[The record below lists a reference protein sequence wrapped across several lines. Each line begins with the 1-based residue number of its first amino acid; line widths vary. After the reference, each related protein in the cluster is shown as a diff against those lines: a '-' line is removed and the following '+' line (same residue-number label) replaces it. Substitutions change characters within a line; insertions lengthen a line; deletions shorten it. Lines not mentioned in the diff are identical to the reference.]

1 MGRPPHPLLSR
12 DRIVSTALA
21 LADSEGLEAVSTRRL
36 AAELGVAGPSL
47 YNHVGTK
54 EELLDDMV
62 DAVLAR
68 VDTSMFAE
76 LSTTNPEWR
85 AALEKWARTYRAAIA
100 AHPNIVP
107 ALATGLGRR
116 PNGLRIADA
125 VFGGLVSAGWPRREA
140 ISVGAVMRY
149 FVLGSALGSFASAFP
164 ADAAVYSNNY
174 PHLDGAHLLAGRQQ
188 RVDRRAFDAGL
199 QAVLDGLELQYHCSR
214 AAKRATTLLACR
226 TTRATDAGSE

>member
-36 AAELGVAGPSL
+36 AAELGVTGPSL

-54 EELLDDMV
+54 EELLDDVV
-62 DAVLAR
+62 DTVLAR

-76 LSTTNPEWR
+76 LSKTNPAWR
-85 AALEKWARTYRAAIA
+85 AALEKWARAYREAIA

-140 ISVGAVMRY
+140 VSVGAVIRY

-174 PHLDGAHLLAGRQQ
+174 PHLDGAHLLAARQQ
-188 RVDRRAFDAGL
+188 RVDKRAFDAGL
-199 QAVLDGLELQYHCSR
+199 QAVLDGLELQYQV
-214 AAKRATTLLACR
+214 LAR
-226 TTRATDAGSE
+226 S

>member
-1 MGRPPHPLLSR
+1 VGRPPHPLLSR

-21 LADSEGLEAVSTRRL
+21 LVDSEGLEAVSTRRL
-36 AAELGVAGPSL
+36 AAELGVTGPSL

-54 EELLDDMV
+54 EELLDDVV
-62 DAVLAR
+62 DAVLAS

-76 LSTTNPEWR
+76 LSASNPEWR
-85 AALEKWARTYRAAIA
+85 AALERWARTYREAIA

-116 PNGLRIADA
+116 PNALRIANE

-174 PHLDGAHLLAGRQQ
+174 PHLDGAHLLAARQQ
-188 RVDRRAFDAGL
+188 RVDRRAFDTGL
-199 QAVLDGLELQYHCSR
+199 QAVLDGLELQYR
-214 AAKRATTLLACR
+214 LLK
-226 TTRATDAGSE
+226 GG

>member
-36 AAELGVAGPSL
+36 AAELGVTGPSL

-54 EELLDDMV
+54 EELLDDVV
-62 DAVLAR
+62 DTVLAR

-76 LSTTNPEWR
+76 LSKTNPAWR
-85 AALEKWARTYRAAIA
+85 AALEKWARAYREAIA

-140 ISVGAVMRY
+140 VSVGAVDPLLRAR
-149 FVLGSALGSFASAFP
+149 LGARVVRLSFP
-164 ADAAVYSNNY
+164 R
-174 PHLDGAHLLAGRQQ
+174 GRG
-188 RVDRRAFDAGL
+188 GL
-199 QAVLDGLELQYHCSR
+199 RQ
-214 AAKRATTLLACR
+214 
-226 TTRATDAGSE
+226 

>member
-1 MGRPPHPLLSR
+1 VGRPPNPLLSR

-21 LADSEGLEAVSTRRL
+21 LADSEGLQAVSTRRL
-36 AAELGVAGPSL
+36 ATELGVSGPSL

-54 EELLDDMV
+54 DELIDDVV
-62 DAVLAR
+62 DAVLAQ

-76 LSTTNPEWR
+76 LSATNPNWR
-85 AALEKWARTYRAAIA
+85 AALEKWARAYQQAIA

-140 ISVGAVMRY
+140 VSVGAVVRY

-164 ADAAVYSNNY
+164 ADAAIYSSKY
-174 PHLDGAHLLAGRQQ
+174 PHLDGAHLLATRQQ
-188 RVDRRAFDAGL
+188 RVDRRAFDTGL
-199 QAVLDGLELQYHCSR
+199 QAVLDGLELQYR
-214 AAKRATTLLACR
+214 LLER
-226 TTRATDAGSE
+226 G

>member
-36 AAELGVAGPSL
+36 AAELGVTGPSL

-62 DAVLAR
+62 DVVLAR

-76 LSTTNPEWR
+76 LSATNPDWR
-85 AALEKWARTYRAAIA
+85 AALEKWARTYREAIA

-116 PNGLRIADA
+116 PNGLRIANA

-164 ADAAVYSNNY
+164 ADAAVYSSNY

-199 QAVLDGLELQYHCSR
+199 QAVLDGLELRYLLSR
-214 AAKRATTLLACR
+214 
-226 TTRATDAGSE
+226 G

>member
-21 LADSEGLEAVSTRRL
+21 LVDSEGLDAVSTRRL

-62 DAVLAR
+62 DTVLAG

-76 LSTTNPEWR
+76 LSAKNPEWR
-85 AALEKWARTYRAAIA
+85 EALEKWARTYRDAIA

-107 ALATGLGRR
+107 ALSTGLGRR
-116 PNGLRIADA
+116 PNSLRIANE

-140 ISVGAVMRY
+140 SSVGAAVRY
-149 FVLGSALGSFASAFP
+149 FVVGSALGSFASGFP
-164 ADAAVYSNNY
+164 ADAAVYSNKY
-174 PHLDGAHLLAGRQQ
+174 PNLDGAHLLAARQQ

-199 QAVLDGLELQYHCSR
+199 QALLDGLELRYQS
-214 AAKRATTLLACR
+214 LA
-226 TTRATDAGSE
+226 

>member
-1 MGRPPHPLLSR
+1 VGRPPQPLLSR
-12 DRIVSTALA
+12 DRIVSTALG

-62 DAVLAR
+62 DVVLAR
-68 VDTSMFAE
+68 VDTSMFDE
-76 LSTTNPEWR
+76 LSATNSDWR
-85 AALEKWARTYRAAIA
+85 AALEKWARTYREAIA

-140 ISVGAVMRY
+140 ISVGAAMRY

-164 ADAAVYSNNY
+164 ADAAVYSSNY
-174 PHLDGAHLLAGRQQ
+174 PHLDGAHLLAARQL
-188 RVDRRAFDAGL
+188 RVDQRAFDTGL
-199 QAVLDGLELQYHCSR
+199 QAVLDGLELQYQS
-214 AAKRATTLLACR
+214 LAH
-226 TTRATDAGSE
+226 G

>member
-62 DAVLAR
+62 DVVLAR
-68 VDTSMFAE
+68 VDTSMFDE
-76 LSTTNPEWR
+76 LSATNSDWR
-85 AALEKWARTYRAAIA
+85 AALEKWARTYREAIA

-116 PNGLRIADA
+116 PNALRIANE
-125 VFGGLVSAGWPRREA
+125 VLGGLVSAGWPRREA
-140 ISVGAVMRY
+140 SSVGAAMRY

-164 ADAAVYSNNY
+164 ADAAVYSNKY
-174 PHLDGAHLLAGRQQ
+174 PHLDGAHLLASRQQ

-199 QAVLDGLELQYHCSR
+199 QAVLDGLELQYQLLSR
-214 AAKRATTLLACR
+214 
-226 TTRATDAGSE
+226 G